1 MACKK
6 LAKNSKARSC
16 GSGRQTNS
24 SQNFIVKLQPTGC
37 SSKKAPLKPNV
48 SVKKENPKATLKTSV
63 STKQKTR
70 NSNVTKALKEADT
83 AKKPIVKKTISKTS
97 RSSDSSLKS
106 VYKNQSVLNSKNV
119 KANTSKSKSPSVK
132 KGESS
137 TSKKVIKNE
146 QNKNKTVDNIIKN
159 MKNSNSNIKSTKNVK
174 TIKKGQSNTKATLKK
189 LPVSA
194 TSMTAKKNKSKDD
207 ELNVRTPVRSGNPK
221 TSLHSPSLSDE
232 NNNGRGAIN
241 ELIRTPVNIVSSALR
256 RVKSIFKN

>member
-6 LAKNSKARSC
+6 LAENSKARSC
-16 GSGRQTNS
+16 GSGRRTNS
-24 SQNFIVKLQPTGC
+24 SKDFIVKLQPTGC
-37 SSKKAPLKPNV
+37 SSKKAPLRQNV
-48 SVKKENPKATLKTSV
+48 SVKKENPKTTLKTRS
-63 STKQKTR
+63 
-70 NSNVTKALKEADT
+70 SNVTKALKEANK

-97 RSSDSSLKS
+97 KSSDSSLKS
-106 VYKNQSVLNSKNV
+106 VRKNQSVLNSKNV
-119 KANTSKSKSPSVK
+119 KANTSKSKSSSVK

-146 QNKNKTVDNIIKN
+146 QNKNKKVDNIIKN
-159 MKNSNSNIKSTKNVK
+159 MQNSNIKSRKNVR
-174 TIKKGQSNTKATLKK
+174 TVKKEQNNTKTTLKK

-194 TSMTAKKNKSKDD
+194 TSMTEKKNKIKDD

-221 TSLHSPSLSDE
+221 TSSLHSPSLSDE